1 MEILISIAIF
11 IFGAIIGSF
20 LNVVIYRYHSGQTLL
35 GRSFCFSCR
44 KELVWYE
51 LIPILSF
58 FIQKGKCRHC
68 QSKISWQYP
77 LVEIL
82 TGMIF
87 LLIISKYG
95 FLISNWVNIIF
106 YWIIFSILIIITFY
120 DFRHKIIPDKLV
132 YAFIIL
138 SFFFPIF
145 QLGISNFNLEIWS
158 YFLAGPVLALPLALL
173 WFVSRGRW
181 MGFGDVKLVLG
192 IGFLLGLSRGT
203 ASLLIAF
210 WSGAIIG
217 IGLILIS
224 KKFKIKSE
232 IPFAPFLIL
241 GTLIVFLWN
250 IDLKT
255 LILDLPLLN

>member
-1 MEILISIAIF
+1 MIGARVILK
-11 IFGAIIGSF
+11 
-20 LNVVIYRYHSGQTLL
+20 
-35 GRSFCFSCR
+35 
-44 KELVWYE
+44 KE
-51 LIPILSF
+51 
-58 FIQKGKCRHC
+58 G
-68 QSKISWQYP
+68 
-77 LVEIL
+77 
-82 TGMIF
+82 
-87 LLIISKYG
+87 
-95 FLISNWVNIIF
+95 
-106 YWIIFSILIIITFY
+106 
-120 DFRHKIIPDKLV
+120 
-132 YAFIIL
+132 
-138 SFFFPIF
+138 
-145 QLGISNFNLEIWS
+145 
-158 YFLAGPVLALPLALL
+158 
-173 WFVSRGRW
+173 